1 MTAKAN
7 PHWYPRFYKDYQLD
21 TSHLS
26 MLEHGAYT
34 LLLDHYYLTGKPLM
48 ANITAV
54 ARQMRCMMPEEI
66 EAVKSVLE
74 QFFDLQ
80 DDGWHNRR
88 ADEELMRRAH
98 LIDTRRRAAS
108 HGGKMAT
115 AKSER
120 MVEHMLKQ
128 MPEQMVEQMLEHEPE
143 QMQSTLSTQTQT
155 HTHTH
160 TQTEEQKQSPA
171 KPKQS
176 PAKTQNLPAP
186 LDAGATGSQVWNAYE
201 HAYVLRYGIE
211 PVRNAKNNALCKQ
224 LVARL
229 GVDAPEVAA
238 FFVAH
243 SAQFYVLKGHS
254 LTLLVADA
262 EKLRTEWATGQ
273 KITATAARQ
282 ADRTQA
288 TGQVF
293 AALIAEQGAHRAD

>member
-7 PHWYPRFYKDYQLD
+7 PHWYPRHYKDYQLD

-34 LLLDHYYLTGKPLM
+34 LLLDHYYLTGKPLL
-48 ANITAV
+48 ADIRAV
-54 ARQMRCMMPEEI
+54 ARQMRCMLPEEV

-74 QFFDLQ
+74 QFFTLQ
-80 DDGWHNRR
+80 ADGWHNKR
-88 ADEELMRRAH
+88 ADEELSRRSE
-98 LIDTRRRAAS
+98 LIVKRQAVGKRGAESRWQTDSNCHSNS
-108 HGGKMAT
+108 HSNEDGNWHSNWDGKGDGKPMH
-115 AKSER
+115 K
-120 MVEHMLKQ
+120 HK
-128 MPEQMVEQMLEHEPE
+128 HNI
-143 QMQSTLSTQTQT
+143 QTQV
-155 HTHTH
+155 
-160 TQTEEQKQSPA
+160 QEQIQEQPEVQKPV
-171 KPKQS
+171 KPK
-176 PAKTQNLPAP
+176 NLPAP
-186 LDAGATGSQVWNAYE
+186 LVADATGSQVWNAYE

-224 LVARL
+224 LIARL

-243 SAQFYVLKGHS
+243 SQQFYVLKGHP
-254 LTLLVADA
+254 LNLLVADA

-273 KITATAARQ
+273 KITTVAARQ

-293 AALIAEQGAHRAD
+293 AALIAEQGGQ